1 MGYSLNNE
9 YEGKTDSEKISIL
22 GQKVM
27 NAARNTI
34 IIKFRF
40 LDIAVNQL
48 KVTPYMDIYDALGNE
63 KTMSMDGMNI
73 WYNERYVLRK
83 FVIIKGS

>member
-48 KVTPYMDIYDALGNE
+48 KVTPYMDI
-63 KTMSMDGMNI
+63 
-73 WYNERYVLRK
+73 
-83 FVIIKGS
+83 